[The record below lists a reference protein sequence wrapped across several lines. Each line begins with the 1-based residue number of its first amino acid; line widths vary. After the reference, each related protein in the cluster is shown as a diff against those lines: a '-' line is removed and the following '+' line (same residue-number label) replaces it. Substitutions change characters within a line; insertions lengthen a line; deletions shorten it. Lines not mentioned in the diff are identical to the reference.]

1 MKIKSILIFLVI
13 GLIAM
18 NCKSMPSQGPAAKDS
33 AVLGVKVKFN
43 GLITD
48 RTAARVYLVK
58 LETPTSAKKT
68 KDEKPVSLISTGDV
82 IVSNWTV
89 GNRIYYLNAQP
100 GDYALIGAEYEV
112 KQAKQQTSSTNVGGG
127 VTVSTSSGGGTTI
140 YTVFF
145 SKDIAEKSKTTVVP
159 GKVSVIGDITVDEN
173 KDFDKADEVQKY
185 YGERMRPGMLSVG
198 TVMKLFTTNKLGSLK
213 EFNNSSAM
221 KEEFLKDS
229 KEDFNETNWTHLF
242 Q

>member
-1 MKIKSILIFLVI
+1 MRMNLISIFIML
-13 GLIAM
+13 GLIM
-18 NCKSMPSQGPAAKDS
+18 INCKSMPSQGPAAKDS

-43 GLITD
+43 GMISDTP
-48 RTAARVYLVK
+48 AARVYLVK
-58 LETPTSAKKT
+58 LDAPANAKKA
-68 KDEKPVSLISTGDV
+68 KDEKPASLISSGDV
-82 IVSNWTV
+82 IVSNWKV
-89 GNRIYYLNAQP
+89 GNRIYHLNAQP
-100 GDYALIGAEYEV
+100 GDYAIIGAEYEV

-127 VTVSTSSGGGTTI
+127 VSVSTSTGGGTTI

-145 SKDIAEKSKTTVVP
+145 SKDLAEKTRTTIIP
-159 GKVSVIGDITVDEN
+159 GKVNVIGDIIVDEN

-198 TVMKLFTTNKLGSLK
+198 TVMKLFTTNVLGSLK
-213 EFNNSSAM
+213 EFNNSNAV

-229 KEDFNETNWTHLF
+229 KDDFNETSWTHLF